1 MIFMSFYLLYS
12 FRKKIFN
19 KKTIITLIIIATITA
34 LFYYPL
40 IKDKDFFA
48 YDETDVKYYYGI
60 VRTNEQRNYD
70 FYATTSSIG
79 YIYILMNLFWIFE
92 IRNIFQTY
100 NLIVVVM
107 FFLFFIFN
115 LMMYLFFKK
124 RGFKRS
130 DIILIIATIVTNM
143 SFLLAIYR
151 LKVVY
156 FMVFLSILL
165 SYFLLKR
172 IEKTDNKLLNILFIS
187 NFLIGGVTRPE
198 FVLYSLVFAFKYLLL
213 KIKLIKDYKKN
224 KNRLENK
231 VFLTI
236 FVFVFILLSIMFYYH
251 LRDYST
257 SGNFWN
263 NISFVMNNLN
273 GENSA
278 FARPIFF
285 TTYFLILGLICK
297 KTRIVTLLFAF
308 LFFYQFAPSSFDI
321 QILNFYCL
329 IPAIIYFYENKGKQI
344 IYFVL
349 ISSIIFNASIIAFS
363 PSAFYDGKYI
373 LNLFDRLNQNEASLY
388 VENPTLFYK
397 FLFKDSKVIVYPR
410 VRIYELVYPRNDYLI
425 DGMDNV
431 NNLVTTGVNNLKFE
445 LIGPVSFHDSTS
457 ILIIYKYLPE
467 ETN

>member
-308 LFFYQFAPSSFDI
+308 LFFYQFA
-321 QILNFYCL
+321 LL
-329 IPAIIYFYENKGKQI
+329 
-344 IYFVL
+344 L
-349 ISSIIFNASIIAFS
+349 
-363 PSAFYDGKYI
+363 
-373 LNLFDRLNQNEASLY
+373 L
-388 VENPTLFYK
+388 
-397 FLFKDSKVIVYPR
+397 
-410 VRIYELVYPRNDYLI
+410 
-425 DGMDNV
+425 
-431 NNLVTTGVNNLKFE
+431 
-445 LIGPVSFHDSTS
+445 
-457 ILIIYKYLPE
+457 IYKY
-467 ETN
+467 